1 MQVKRY
7 PAVMSWVQDVQT
19 VQAVQDVGD
28 LWNDL
33 NYWNG
38 WNCILPKVPLDNQPK
53 NRVEGQKE
61 SLEVFIMNVLITGGM
76 GVNGAVTAR
85 LLVKEG
91 LRPVLLDNR
100 RDLSLMQDIK
110 DKVDSV
116 EADVC
121 DQQAL
126 EKLVDDYKITHI
138 AHLAAL
144 MPEPAEAN
152 PRLGIK
158 VGVDGTVNI
167 LEVARAKGIKRV
179 VFTSSKAV
187 YGEISG
193 EEGPP
198 TFKPVREDH
207 PKHPVDLYGSIKVC
221 CEEVGR
227 YYREAYGIEFIA
239 LRFVSIYGPG
249 KEARHGPL
257 SFYGQLIEKA
267 REGGKWVIP
276 QGGDQQNDAVYVGD
290 VARSVYLALKA
301 EKPGEWV
308 FNIGTGKAWTPRDFL
323 NAAAKMF
330 PDHQI
335 DLGPGPSKLGRSKQ
349 SYCVFDISAA
359 KKHLGYEPAYDVEAG
374 VRDYVAT
381 LELIGR

>member
-1 MQVKRY
+1 
-7 PAVMSWVQDVQT
+7 
-19 VQAVQDVGD
+19 
-28 LWNDL
+28 
-33 NYWNG
+33 
-38 WNCILPKVPLDNQPK
+38 
-53 NRVEGQKE
+53 
-61 SLEVFIMNVLITGGM
+61 MNVLITGGM

-100 RDLSLMQDIK
+100 RELLLMRDIQNQ
-110 DKVDSV
+110 VECV

-126 EKLVDDYKITHI
+126 EKVVDDYKITHI

-144 MPEPAEAN
+144 MPGPAETN

-158 VGVDGTVNI
+158 VGVDGTVNV

-187 YGEISG
+187 YGEILG
-193 EEGPP
+193 DCGPP
-198 TFKPVREDH
+198 NFKPVREDH
-207 PKHPVDLYGSIKVC
+207 PQRPADLYGSIKVC

-227 YYREAYGIEFIA
+227 YYRDTYGIEFIA

-267 REGGKWVIP
+267 REGENWSVP

-301 EKPGEWV
+301 EKPEAWV
-308 FNIGTGKAWTPRDFL
+308 FNIGTGRATTPREFL
-323 NAAAKMF
+323 HAAAKLF
-330 PDHQI
+330 PNHRI
-335 DLGPGPSKLGRSKQ
+335 ELGPGPSKLGRSKQ

-359 KKHLGYEPAYDVEAG
+359 RKNLGYEPAYDVEQG
-374 VRDYVAT
+374 VQDYVAT
-381 LELIGR
+381 LERLGR

>member
-1 MQVKRY
+1 
-7 PAVMSWVQDVQT
+7 
-19 VQAVQDVGD
+19 
-28 LWNDL
+28 
-33 NYWNG
+33 
-38 WNCILPKVPLDNQPK
+38 
-53 NRVEGQKE
+53 
-61 SLEVFIMNVLITGGM
+61 MNVLITGGM

-100 RDLSLMQDIK
+100 RDLSLMRDIK

-126 EKLVDDYKITHI
+126 EKLVDDYKITHL

-207 PKHPVDLYGSIKVC
+207 P
-221 CEEVGR
+221 
-227 YYREAYGIEFIA
+227 
-239 LRFVSIYGPG
+239 
-249 KEARHGPL
+249 
-257 SFYGQLIEKA
+257 
-267 REGGKWVIP
+267 
-276 QGGDQQNDAVYVGD
+276 
-290 VARSVYLALKA
+290 
-301 EKPGEWV
+301 
-308 FNIGTGKAWTPRDFL
+308 
-323 NAAAKMF
+323 
-330 PDHQI
+330 
-335 DLGPGPSKLGRSKQ
+335 
-349 SYCVFDISAA
+349 
-359 KKHLGYEPAYDVEAG
+359 
-374 VRDYVAT
+374 
-381 LELIGR
+381 

>member
-1 MQVKRY
+1 
-7 PAVMSWVQDVQT
+7 
-19 VQAVQDVGD
+19 
-28 LWNDL
+28 
-33 NYWNG
+33 
-38 WNCILPKVPLDNQPK
+38 
-53 NRVEGQKE
+53 
-61 SLEVFIMNVLITGGM
+61 MNVLITGGM

-85 LLVKEG
+85 LLVKDG

-121 DQQAL
+121 DQQVL

-193 EEGPP
+193 EQGPP
-198 TFKPVREDH
+198 AFKPVREDH
-207 PKHPVDLYGSIKVC
+207 PKHPVVCMAQSRYVVKRSAGTIARPTGSNSSLCVLYRSTVRGKKRGTARFLSMASSLKK
-221 CEEVGR
+221 
-227 YYREAYGIEFIA
+227 REQVRSGWCRRVVTNRTTPFTRAT
-239 LRFVSIYGPG
+239 LR
-249 KEARHGPL
+249 
-257 SFYGQLIEKA
+257 
-267 REGGKWVIP
+267 
-276 QGGDQQNDAVYVGD
+276 
-290 VARSVYLALKA
+290 ARSIL
-301 EKPGEWV
+301 
-308 FNIGTGKAWTPRDFL
+308 R
-323 NAAAKMF
+323 
-330 PDHQI
+330 
-335 DLGPGPSKLGRSKQ
+335 
-349 SYCVFDISAA
+349 
-359 KKHLGYEPAYDVEAG
+359 
-374 VRDYVAT
+374 
-381 LELIGR
+381 